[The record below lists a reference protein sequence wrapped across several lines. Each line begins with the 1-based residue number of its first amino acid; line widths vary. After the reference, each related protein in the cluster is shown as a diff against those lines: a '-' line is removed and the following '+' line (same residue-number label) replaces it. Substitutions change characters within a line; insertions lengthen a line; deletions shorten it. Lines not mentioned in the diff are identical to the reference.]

1 MHDIFQNV
9 ALSAL
14 YGVIVFWASI
24 REVSERTA
32 LVTGCLTFGVM
43 LATLWLIVD
52 QELETETALIVKSI
66 LWGSGLGLLGLFACL
81 FFLPSLF
88 Q

>member
-14 YGVIVFWASI
+14 YGVIVFWALI
-24 REVSERTA
+24 REVNERTA
-32 LVTGCLTFGVM
+32 LVIACLTFVVM

-81 FFLPSLF
+81 FFLPALL